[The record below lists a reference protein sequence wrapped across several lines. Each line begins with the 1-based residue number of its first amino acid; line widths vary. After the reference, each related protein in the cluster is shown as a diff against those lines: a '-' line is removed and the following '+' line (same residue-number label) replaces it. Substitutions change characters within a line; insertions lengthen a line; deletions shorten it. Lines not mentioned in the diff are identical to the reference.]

1 MLHPALLL
9 QGEGAIA
16 LRGAARDGLALVQ
29 RHALLLEGDLALAFL
44 FAQAVA
50 ALLVAAALVE
60 TVLVATVL
68 VETILVAALIEAARL
83 LATDIGLLLFQRAAL
98 RGLHGAD
105 AIVLAVA
112 IEVAACVV
120 AACVVASRGFL
131 QHGCAA
137 LLCLPLFVRTTA
149 LDARLLLARVI
160 PHAIFADLADT
171 VLLHP
176 LLGALHCFLSLRL
189 APGLCG
195 FALAVVVLRSGLFDL
210 SRGVA
215 CLRVLAF
222 ALLQRARIRT

>member
-1 MLHPALLL
+1 
-9 QGEGAIA
+9 
-16 LRGAARDGLALVQ
+16 
-29 RHALLLEGDLALAFL
+29 LLLEGDLALAFL

-50 ALLVAAALVE
+50 ALLVATALVE
-60 TVLVATVL
+60 TIL
-68 VETILVAALIEAARL
+68 VETILVAALIEAALIEACL
-83 LATDIGLLLFQRAAL
+83 LATRIGLLLFPRAAL

-105 AIVLAVA
+105 PIVFPVA
-112 IEVAACVV
+112 FEVAV
-120 AACVVASRGFL
+120 CVVASRGFL
-131 QHGCAA
+131 QRGCAA

-195 FALAVVVLRSGLFDL
+195 FALAVVVLRAGLFDL